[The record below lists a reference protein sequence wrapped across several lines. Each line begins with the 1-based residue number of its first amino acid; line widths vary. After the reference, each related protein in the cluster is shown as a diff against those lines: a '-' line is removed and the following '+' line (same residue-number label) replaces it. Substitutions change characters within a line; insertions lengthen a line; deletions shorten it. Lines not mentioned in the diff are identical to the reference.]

1 MNAEAIKTVVVK
13 SGTRCVVRE
22 LADVWGVSQAT
33 VVKKLKGRNV
43 FRADEIEKFRTKYGL
58 TDSQVVDLFIKGEAE
73 K

>member
-22 LADVWGVSQAT
+22 LADVLGITQTT
-33 VVKKLKGRNV
+33 VVKKMKGRNV
-43 FRADEIEKFRTKYGL
+43 FRADEIDKFRIKYGL